1 MQTLIKKKLIF
12 ALKGCNVDTICF
24 LVMTSFDSLVLSIG
38 MSALA
43 FHDIFT
49 ACTLGNIFMLKL
61 TINRRH
67 VARYELQLPLRVT
80 SLIAIRQILD
90 IMLLALLDH
99 NILV

>member
-1 MQTLIKKKLIF
+1 
-12 ALKGCNVDTICF
+12 
-24 LVMTSFDSLVLSIG
+24 MTSFDSLILSIG

-49 ACTLGNIFMLKL
+49 ACTLGNIFMFKL

-90 IMLLALLDH
+90 IMLLVLLDH

>member
-1 MQTLIKKKLIF
+1 
-12 ALKGCNVDTICF
+12 
-24 LVMTSFDSLVLSIG
+24 MTSFDSLVLSIG

-67 VARYELQLPLRVT
+67 VARYELQLLLRVT